1 MGLTA
6 GVATLGEMP
15 PETEDL
21 HMDRPDRDIWR
32 STLLAG
38 QLFKA
43 MQMSELNAILTMAT
57 ERQVRRGQ
65 IIFQKG
71 DAGSSMM
78 AVLTG
83 RVRVSANSPE
93 GKELTLD
100 IIDPGEVFGEIALL
114 DGKSRSADATA
125 TEDST
130 LLVLGRREV
139 LPFLMANPDLMFR
152 VLMVVCDRL
161 RQSSVALEDLALL
174 DLPGRL
180 ARVLLKLADDY
191 GHKTGDGVRINVR
204 LSQKDLSNLA
214 ATSRESVNKQMA
226 VWRSKGVL
234 ATEGGSMILRDRAAL
249 EELVGPGR
257 AELPRSSCFETAAS
271 PALAVETVGANS
283 PPDYS
288 GGHRISRTARP
299 HLLPVEAYGTYHAGA
314 TFGTSRRTR

>member
-1 MGLTA
+1 MAASFERFSLTA
-6 GVATLGEMP
+6 GMATLAEMP
-15 PETEDL
+15 PGGDETEDL
-21 HMDRPDRDIWR
+21 HMVSPDRDIWR

-43 MQMSELNAILTMAT
+43 MQMSELDAILAMAT

-83 RVRVSANSPE
+83 RVRVGANSSE

-114 DGKSRSADATA
+114 DGKPRSADATA
-125 TEDST
+125 TENST

-152 VLMVVCDRL
+152 VLMVVCGRL
-161 RQSSVALEDLALL
+161 RQSSVALEDLALF

-180 ARVLLKLADDY
+180 ARVVLKLADDY
-191 GHKTGDGVRINVR
+191 GRKTGDGVRINVR
-204 LSQKDLSNLA
+204 LSQKDLSNLV

-234 ATEGGSMILRDRAAL
+234 ATEGSSMILRDRAVL

-257 AELPRSSCFETAAS
+257 ELS
-271 PALAVETVGANS
+271 
-283 PPDYS
+283 
-288 GGHRISRTARP
+288 
-299 HLLPVEAYGTYHAGA
+299 
-314 TFGTSRRTR
+314 

>member
-1 MGLTA
+1 M
-6 GVATLGEMP
+6 VS
-15 PETEDL
+15 
-21 HMDRPDRDIWR
+21 PDRDKWR

-43 MQMSELNAILTMAT
+43 MQMSELDAILAMAT

-83 RVRVSANSPE
+83 RVRVGTNSPG

-100 IIDPGEVFGEIALL
+100 IIGPGEVFGEIALL
-114 DGKSRSADATA
+114 DGKPRSADATA

-152 VLMVVCDRL
+152 VLMVVCGRL
-161 RQSSVALEDLALL
+161 RQSSVALEDLALF

-180 ARVLLKLADDY
+180 ARVVLKLADDY
-191 GHKTGDGVRINVR
+191 GRKTGDGVRINVR
-204 LSQKDLSNLA
+204 LSQKDLSNLV
-214 ATSRESVNKQMA
+214 ATSRESVNKQLA
-226 VWRSKGVL
+226 VWRAKGVL
-234 ATEGGSMILRDRAAL
+234 GTQGSSMILLDRAAL

-257 AELPRSSCFETAAS
+257 ELS
-271 PALAVETVGANS
+271 
-283 PPDYS
+283 
-288 GGHRISRTARP
+288 
-299 HLLPVEAYGTYHAGA
+299 
-314 TFGTSRRTR
+314 